1 MSVEWISAQSGM
13 ISEDPLW
20 HLGPSPPS
28 APSGNTFAIRS
39 VVLEPVLDQ
48 GVARVVA
55 FAS

>member
-13 ISEDPLW
+13 ISEDPSW
-20 HLGPSPPS
+20 HPGPPPPS
-28 APSGNTFAIRS
+28 TPSGNTFAIRS